1 MCKDELDECSDA
13 ELGQELADRM
23 SLNDYELIRFIN
35 ERTLADTLKFE
46 SFISNNKKFSIEQFE
61 SFIKQIT
68 NEKH

>member
-1 MCKDELDECSDA
+1 MYEDLEEWSDA
-13 ELGQELADRM
+13 QLGQELANRM

-46 SFISNNKKFSIEQFE
+46 SFISNNKKFTLEQFE
-61 SFIKQIT
+61 LFIKQIT